1 MKINATGL
9 LTISILISIAATS
22 TAQTTTGT
30 AVFRKKLEV
39 INHQLALDLQH
50 KNTNSLLRYY
60 ADSAVCM
67 PEYHTALYNKPAIES
82 YYATWLKNSSIQDYQ
97 RTIYE
102 VHQVSS
108 YLIETGT
115 FTSHFTNTG
124 KAPVAYNG
132 KYIVIW
138 KIGKNNALTRLSEI
152 WGSNQYIDRAQ
163 LDFSQQEDIIQTPNP
178 RIKTALSDELDKRNA
193 IICQSVAAR
202 DGVRLATMYTNDAM
216 YMPYYSPMLAGIDK
230 IKAYYIEHENPGVS
244 IDSISIN
251 ASKIITADSLLLV
264 NAYYIVKWRAGN
276 DQGTVT
282 GKSVNV
288 WKRTSS
294 GELMLYRQMTN
305 HD

>member
-1 MKINATGL
+1 MKTNATG
-9 LTISILISIAATS
+9 ILIIIFFTS
-22 TAQTTTGT
+22 TCVAQTTTGT
-30 AVFRKKLEV
+30 AAFRKQLET
-39 INHQLALDLQH
+39 INRQMMLDLQH
-50 KNTNSLLRYY
+50 KNTTGLLRYY

-67 PEYHTALYNKPAIES
+67 PEYHTTLYNKPAVES
-82 YYATWLKNSSIQDYQ
+82 YYRTWLNNTSIQDYQ

-102 VHQVSS
+102 VHLISN

-124 KAPVAYNG
+124 KASVAYDG
-132 KYIVIW
+132 KYIVLW
-138 KIGKNNALTRLSEI
+138 KIGKNNTLTRLSEI

-163 LDFSQQEDIIQTPNP
+163 LDFSQKGNIIQTPNP
-178 RIKTALSDELDKRNA
+178 RIKTVLSDELDKRNA
-193 IICQSVAAR
+193 IICQFVATR
-202 DGVRLATMYTNDAM
+202 DGVKLASMYTSDAV